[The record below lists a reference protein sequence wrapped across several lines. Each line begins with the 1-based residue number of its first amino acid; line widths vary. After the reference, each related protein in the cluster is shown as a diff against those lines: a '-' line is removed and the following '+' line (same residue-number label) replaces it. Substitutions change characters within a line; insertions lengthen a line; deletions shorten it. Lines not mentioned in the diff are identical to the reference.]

1 MDKKNKI
8 SFKTVEF
15 IVNEYALMKNQFIGI
30 SDKDIMIHCY
40 KFLNDKNK
48 TRKKNDRMG
57 KSSQETI

>member
-1 MDKKNKI
+1 MGKNKI
-8 SFKTVEF
+8 SFKAIEF

-40 KFLNDKNK
+40 KVLKDKNK
-48 TRKKNDRMG
+48 ARKNDRMG